1 MTKTLIRL
9 LAFLFT
15 LLSMSAYAQHILD
28 YPLGPGDI
36 VRIQVFQNP
45 DLTTETRVSEN
56 GSITYPLVGAV
67 EVGGLAVAAA
77 ERKIAAALKNGGF
90 VRQPQVNI
98 VILQMRGS

>member
-15 LLSMSAYAQHILD
+15 LLSISAHAQHILD

-45 DLTTETRVSEN
+45 DLTTETRVS
-56 GSITYPLVGAV
+56 
-67 EVGGLAVAAA
+67 
-77 ERKIAAALKNGGF
+77 
-90 VRQPQVNI
+90 
-98 VILQMRGS
+98 